1 MNLQEQIRRILK
13 EETEDL
19 SSFLE
24 TMLTETLVNDNKDIL
39 CGVKVVHPDNRESLP
54 DAFGNNIKF
63 TSYKVTFI
71 FIGGYGT
78 KNWPKTQRVVG
89 KYETI
94 MNKGWELIYDYTDLA
109 VDVYSTEVKK
119 CDY

>member
-1 MNLQEQIRRILK
+1 MNLKESIRRILK

-19 SSFLE
+19 SSFIE
-24 TMLTETLVNDNKDIL
+24 NMLTKTLVNNNKDIL
-39 CGVKVVHPDNRESLP
+39 CGVKVVHPDNRESLS
-54 DAFGNNIKF
+54 DHKF

-89 KYETI
+89 KYESI

-109 VDVYSTEVKK
+109 VDVYSTEIKN
-119 CDY
+119 CD

>member
-1 MNLQEQIRRILK
+1 MNLQENIRKILR

-19 SSFLE
+19 SSFIE
-24 TMLTETLVNDNKDIL
+24 NMLTKILVNKNKDIL
-39 CGVKVVHPDNRESLP
+39 CGVKVIHPTNRESLS
-54 DAFGNNIKF
+54 DRKF

-94 MNKGWELIYDYTDLA
+94 MNKGWDLIYDYTDLA

>member
-1 MNLQEQIRRILK
+1 MNLKESIRRILK

-19 SSFLE
+19 SSFIE
-24 TMLTETLVNDNKDIL
+24 NMLTKTLVNDNKDIL
-39 CGVKVVHPDNRESLP
+39 CGVKVVHPDNRESLS
-54 DAFGNNIKF
+54 DRKF

>member
-1 MNLQEQIRRILK
+1 MKKLIRHILT
-13 EETEDL
+13 EETKDL
-19 SSFLE
+19 APVLE
-24 TMLTETLVNDNKDIL
+24 NMLNKLLVKNNKDIL

-94 MNKGWELIYDYTDLA
+94 MNKGWDLIYDYTDLA
-109 VDVYSTEVKK
+109 VAVYSTEVKK